1 LFIGFSFYKGLGY
14 GSGRHPGGWFR
25 VEQTCFC
32 SGKTTAFKMTIKE
45 REGKKGS
52 AIKTCVVENVFKK
65 KHQPP
70 LRQPCPRRCRGR
82 IAMPRITC
90 TGFFLDYR

>member
-1 LFIGFSFYKGLGY
+1 LLIGFSFYKGLGY

-45 REGKKGS
+45 REGEKRISSK
-52 AIKTCVVENVFKK
+52 N
-65 KHQPP
+65 
-70 LRQPCPRRCRGR
+70 LLGR
-82 IAMPRITC
+82 KLI
-90 TGFFLDYR
+90 